1 MMLYLIALLFKQYVT
16 MYFLLISL
24 FAICVLGEDRSA
36 FDGLFE
42 FVTVNNLAF
51 ASETFRFL
59 YSHPLLILT
68 KSSKSKN

>member
-16 MYFLLISL
+16 FYFLLISV
-24 FAICVLGEDRSA
+24 FAICVLDEDRSA

-42 FVTVNNLAF
+42 FVTANKLAF
-51 ASETFRFL
+51 ASETFRSL
-59 YSHPLLILT
+59 YSQSLLILT